1 MKSISRT
8 LLTLIAVGLIV
19 TVSLAGIATY
29 LSAARSLRDQLDEH
43 LVERAETFAELVVQE
58 RGHVQFDFDGDLD
71 EDTIGALLDVVDVTG
86 DFVARSPAWPETMGT
101 RPVLVG
107 SSTRLSSVTVDG
119 EPARMVTMTH
129 EASID
134 PDEPQVWA
142 APPAM
147 VQTRVIVRTA
157 SVDETIAS
165 VGQSLLLGGVIAVV
179 GSLLCVWFGVRR
191 GLTPLSRVRDGLAS
205 VDAQRI
211 EPIEWSPEPPIE
223 LRPITAAVNDVLR
236 RLKHAMERE
245 RRFTDAAAHELRTP
259 IAELRS
265 LTDVASKW
273 PDGERQRAAIA
284 EAQSIAKE
292 MEAIVECL
300 LDAARGQTNEE
311 SVEPV
316 ALGLVVEKELSRAS
330 ARAEARGLSLG
341 MSCVN
346 GASWTA
352 PLAAV
357 ERIVRNLVDNSIEYT
372 CPGGSIEVDIT
383 EQRGRTTMRIQ
394 NGPVS
399 LSPEDAAS
407 AFEPF
412 WRSDK
417 SRESRSH
424 VGMGLTIVDTLAR
437 SIGVEREVEVT
448 PEQAFR
454 VTLMQSRH

>member
-8 LLTLIAVGLIV
+8 LLTFIAVGLIV
-19 TVSLAGIATY
+19 TVSLAGAAIY
-29 LSAARSLRDQLDEH
+29 FSASRSLRSQLDEH
-43 LVERAETFAELVVQE
+43 LIERAETFAELVVQE

-71 EDTIGALLDVVDVTG
+71 EDTIGALLDVIDVTG
-86 DFVARSPAWPETMGT
+86 DVVARSPDWPETVET
-101 RPVLVG
+101 LPVFVG
-107 SSTRLSSVTVDG
+107 SSTRLSSVTLDG

-134 PDEPQVWA
+134 PDEPQIGA
-142 APPAM
+142 APLAM
-147 VQTRVIVRTA
+147 VQTRMIVRMD
-157 SVDETIAS
+157 SVDDAIAS
-165 VGQSLLLGGVIAVV
+165 IGLSLLVGGAIAII
-179 GSLLCVWFGVRR
+179 GSLGCVWFGVRR
-191 GLTPLSRVRDGLAS
+191 GLKPLSRVRDGLAG

-211 EPIEWSPEPPIE
+211 EPIEWSPKPPIE
-223 LRPITAAVNDVLR
+223 LRPITSSVNDALR

-265 LTDVASKW
+265 LTDVALKW

-284 EAQSIAKE
+284 ESQSIAKE

-300 LDAARGQTNEE
+300 LDAARGQASEE

-316 ALGLVVEKELSRAS
+316 ALGKVVQNELSRVS
-330 ARAEARGLSLG
+330 ARAEARGLSLAL
-341 MSCVN
+341 SCAN

-352 PLAAV
+352 PPAAV
-357 ERIVRNLVDNSIEYT
+357 ERIIRNLIDNSIEYT
-372 CPGGSIEVDIT
+372 TPGGSVEVDIT
-383 EQRGRTTMRIQ
+383 EQRECTTLRIQ
-394 NGPVS
+394 NAPVS
-399 LSPEDAAS
+399 LSRDDVSS

-424 VGMGLTIVDTLAR
+424 IGMGLTIVDTLSR
-437 SIGVEREVEVT
+437 SIGVERLVEVT
-448 PEQAFR
+448 DDQAFR
-454 VTLMQSRH
+454 VTLTQGRH

>member
-1 MKSISRT
+1 MS
-8 LLTLIAVGLIV
+8 LIAIGLIV
-19 TVSLAGIATY
+19 TMSIAGTAAYI
-29 LSAARSLRDQLDEH
+29 SAAAALHAQLDAH
-43 LVERAETFAELVVQE
+43 LIERARTFAELVVQE
-58 RGHVQFDFDGDLD
+58 RGHVQIDFDGELD

-86 DFVARSPAWPETMGT
+86 DVIARSPDWPEAIGSL
-101 RPVLVG
+101 PVIVG

-119 EPARMVTMTH
+119 EPSRMVTMTH
-129 EASID
+129 EASFD
-134 PDEPQVWA
+134 PDEPSSGATPLAVIR
-142 APPAM
+142 
-147 VQTRVIVRTA
+147 TRVIMRTS
-157 SVDETIAS
+157 SVDEAVAS
-165 VGQSLLLGGVIAVV
+165 IGRSLVLGGAIAIL
-179 GSLLCVWFGVRR
+179 GSLACVLIGVRR
-191 GLTPLSRVRDGLAS
+191 GLRPLSRVRDGLAR
-205 VDAQRI
+205 VDAERI

-223 LRPITAAVNDVLR
+223 LRPITAAVNDALR

-273 PDGERQRAAIA
+273 PDGERQRAAIT

-300 LDAARGQTNEE
+300 LDAARGQASEE

-316 ALGLVVEKELSRAS
+316 ALGKVVQKELSRVR

-341 MSCVN
+341 MRCAN
-346 GASWTA
+346 GAAWVA
-352 PLAAV
+352 PPAAV

-372 CPGGSIEVDIT
+372 SPGGSVEFDIT
-383 EQRGRTTMRIQ
+383 EERDCTTMRVQ

-399 LSPEDAAS
+399 MRPQDAAS

-412 WRSDK
+412 WRSDR

-424 VGMGLTIVDTLAR
+424 IGMGLTIVDTLAR
-437 SIGVEREVEVT
+437 SIGVDRLVEVT
-448 PEQAFR
+448 EDQAFR
-454 VTLMQSRH
+454 VTLTQSRH